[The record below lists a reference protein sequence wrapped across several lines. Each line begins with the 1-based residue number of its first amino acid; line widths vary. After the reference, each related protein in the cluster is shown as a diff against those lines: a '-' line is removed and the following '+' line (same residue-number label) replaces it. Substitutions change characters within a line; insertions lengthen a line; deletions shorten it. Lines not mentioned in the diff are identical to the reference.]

1 MTVVVAGVKKEVEAG
16 TTIAKLIVDE
26 KVEAL
31 EFSVTPDISFAGVP
45 LRDLNLKRGLLL
57 AGIVRQN
64 GQIVIPSGND
74 VLHLHD
80 DVIVVTTDTQLEDLR
95 DILAE

>member
-1 MTVVVAGVKKEVEAG
+1 M
-16 TTIAKLIVDE
+16 
-26 KVEAL
+26 
-31 EFSVTPDISFAGVP
+31 P
-45 LRDLNLKRGLLL
+45 LRDLNLKLGLLL

-80 DVIVVTTDTQLEDLR
+80 DVIVTTPDTSGIFR
-95 DILAE
+95 DIAGEVISSELSNDRRTIGASSLFAVGSTVLFMAVALRG